1 MYQSVEEQID
11 AYVLYKRGAS
21 HPILRSFRWGTRRFD
36 VTATNLV
43 HPEREGQTVFI
54 CYAVSCGGN
63 HFRIRLNTNRCLWIL
78 DAIDVE
84 G

>member
-1 MYQSVEEQID
+1 MYQSVEEPID

-63 HFRIRLNTNRCLWIL
+63 NFRIRLNTNRCLWIL